1 MSNEYYLQLGIF
13 HEDKAKMADCSVRDP
28 FLLKE
33 LFTDGCEV
41 ANENNIMPDGWLS
54 YRRTFARTAPV
65 NEVILRCKLAHT
77 MAGIIRWCSMRPLI
91 TSRIFIGWG
100 MPDEEYG
107 AYNGIWTTKDIV
119 DYGSYKLKKRK
130 TPLPG
135 ALITESKPQDKKD
148 LEEIFN

>member
-54 YRRTFARTAPV
+54 YRRTFARMAPV

-77 MAGIIRWCSMRPLI
+77 AGWDYQMVFYETLDHFEDLYRLGHTNEDWC
-91 TSRIFIGWG
+91 F
-100 MPDEEYG
+100 
-107 AYNGIWTTKDIV
+107 NGIWTTRDIV
-119 DYGSYKLKKRK
+119 DHGSYKLKKRK
-130 TPLPG
+130 HPLPG

>member
-1 MSNEYYLQLGIF
+1 MSNEYYLQLGMF
-13 HEDKAKMADCSVRDP
+13 HDDKSKMADCSVRDP

-54 YRRTFARTAPV
+54 YHRTFARTAPV

-77 MAGIIRWCSMRPLI
+77 DGWDYQLVFYETLDHFEDLYRLGHANEDWC
-91 TSRIFIGWG
+91 F
-100 MPDEEYG
+100 
-107 AYNGIWTTKDIV
+107 NGIWTTRDIV

-135 ALITESKPQDKKD
+135 ALITESKPQDKD
-148 LEEIFN
+148 NLEEVFN